1 MKKNPLKKMFAVVI
15 LSLMTNFIL
24 AQNSSVSYTPFR
36 ANSIW
41 SVSDT
46 KYMSYGDTI
55 INQKEYMKIYKQT
68 HNAPFEFD
76 LDQSSYY
83 AAIRNDSIE
92 KKVYVIFNDQEII
105 VKSGGEK
112 VPCNPFDEFL
122 LYDFSLQ
129 LGDSA
134 ILVDNYHKTLTLT
147 TVKRVD
153 QIQTIDHNTINN
165 SDSLLVLSNSDTV
178 KRILLQAIESSSS
191 FVHDSYYIIE
201 GIGSSS
207 GLFNQT
213 PCSCFF
219 DAGCLELICYS
230 DINNVLFS
238 SPNDLNNDCY
248 EPVNGV
254 NVEEYETDLKFTLYP
269 NPSDGIF
276 HFKGIDI
283 DNNSIIMKI
292 FNLQGVELYS
302 SQLYSNMLDIY
313 WMENGIYYYILYKN
327 GIKIFTNKLIIS
339 K

>member
-1 MKKNPLKKMFAVVI
+1 MEKKAFKTMFIVVV
-15 LSLMTNFIL
+15 LLLATNLMF
-24 AQNSSVSYTPFR
+24 AQNSSGSYTPFR

-83 AAIRNDSIE
+83 AAIRNDLIE
-92 KKVYVIFNDQEII
+92 KKVYVIFNDQEIL

-134 ILVDNYHKTLTLT
+134 ILVDNYYQALTLT
-147 TVKRVD
+147 KVKRVD
-153 QIQTIDHNTINN
+153 QIQTIDHNSINN

-178 KRILLQAIESSSS
+178 KRILLQAIGSGSS
-191 FVHDSYYIIE
+191 FAHDSYYIME

-207 GLFNQT
+207 GLFSQT
-213 PCSCFF
+213 PCSYFI
-219 DAGCLELICYS
+219 DGGCLELICFS
-230 DINNVLFS
+230 DINSVLYS

-254 NVEEYETDLKFTLYP
+254 NVEDYETDLKLTLYP
-269 NPSDGIF
+269 NPSDGFI
-276 HFKGIDI
+276 HLDL
-283 DNNSIIMKI
+283 DENCTDCYVEV
-292 FNLQGVELYS
+292 FNLLGVSVYS
-302 SQLYSNMLDIY
+302 TTISESMTIDLSN
-313 WMENGIYYYILYKN
+313 NPAGIYFLSLR
-327 GIKIFTNKLIIS
+327 NKESVLGVKKVIIN
-339 K
+339 